1 MFGPWD
7 IESVCHVL
15 KVNLIRS
22 LLVSA
27 VKEHTI
33 IKTERSLCMKL
44 EEVNLD
50 GKTRNGVVHVKSEQL
65 SVQAVVKMYLFIR

>member
-7 IESVCHVL
+7 IESVYHVL
-15 KVNLIRS
+15 KANLIRS
-22 LLVSA
+22 LLASA

-33 IKTERSLCMKL
+33 IQTEQSLCMKL

-50 GKTRNGVVHVKSEQL
+50 GRTRNGVAHAKSEQL